1 MRFLGTGVVVL
12 MGIAGAAINPGFA
25 RAQDTNNSTASV
37 PPIFGAA
44 PKPPALAVT
53 PLAVRTLKESYAAIP
68 LAERISIQ
76 ADLVWAVNFPGP
88 IDGEY
93 SDQLVNAVRSFQRL
107 NKTKMTG
114 VLNPAERQALADMVK
129 PMQDQVGWKIV
140 FDQASG
146 ARLGLPMRL
155 APNLSVGKTGSLW
168 SSAQGQVRIETFRFA
183 ASDAT
188 LTDVFER
195 MKREPSERKVEQQT
209 LKPDAFVLIGMQG
222 LKKFHVRGYARDGE
236 VRGITILYDQ
246 AMEVA
251 MDQLIPPLTHSFHP
265 FATPVKLAPGSAAP
279 RRQVEY
285 GTGLVVSAKGHIVT
299 DRQVVD
305 GCNSIVIPGIGNA
318 ELLAADAE
326 SELALLRIYGAEDL
340 APIALLG
347 EEPKGPELVVVGIA
361 DPNSQGGNGAIST
374 LATKL
379 LNTTSVNGTVTSF
392 SQSPGPGF
400 SGAAALDKGGRFVG
414 MVALKPVVV
423 AGTAPAA
430 PKATIVPA
438 EAIRSFME
446 AHHIAPASGQTG
458 VEGCKASVVRV
469 ICVRK

>member
-1 MRFLGTGVVVL
+1 MRFLGTVFVVL
-12 MGIAGAAINPGFA
+12 MGIAGAAINPDVG
-25 RAQDTNNSTASV
+25 RTQEPNDTTTAL
-37 PPIFGAA
+37 PLFGVA
-44 PKPPALAVT
+44 PKPPSAA
-53 PLAVRTLKESYAAIP
+53 AAAAAARTLKDSYAAIP

-88 IDGEY
+88 INGEY
-93 SDQLVNAVRSFQRL
+93 SEQLVNAVRSFQRL

-146 ARLGLPMRL
+146 TRLGLPL
-155 APNLSVGKTGSLW
+155 KIAPNLSAAKAGSLW
-168 SSAQGQVRIETFRFA
+168 SSAQGQVRIETFRYA
-183 ASDAT
+183 ASD
-188 LTDVFER
+188 LTIADVFER
-195 MKREPSERKVEQQT
+195 LKREPSERKVEQQS
-209 LKPDAFVLIGMQG
+209 LKPDAFVLTGMQG

-265 FATPVKLAPGSAAP
+265 FATPVKLTQGNAAP

-305 GCNSIVIPGIGNA
+305 ACNSIVIPGMGNA
-318 ELLAADAE
+318 EMLAADAE
-326 SELALLRIYGAEDL
+326 SELALLRVYGAEDL
-340 APIALLG
+340 VPITLVG
-347 EEPKGPELVVVGIA
+347 EEPKGNELVVVGIA

-379 LNTTSVNGTVTSF
+379 VNTTSVNGTVTSF
-392 SQSPGPGF
+392 SQAPGPGF
-400 SGAAALDKGGRFVG
+400 SGAAALDKGGRFFG
-414 MVALKPVVV
+414 MVALKPAVV
-423 AGTAPAA
+423 AGTTPAA
-430 PKATIVPA
+430 PKATIVPV

-446 AHHIAPASGQTG
+446 ANHIAPTPGQAG
-458 VEGCKASVVRV
+458 VESCKAAVVRV